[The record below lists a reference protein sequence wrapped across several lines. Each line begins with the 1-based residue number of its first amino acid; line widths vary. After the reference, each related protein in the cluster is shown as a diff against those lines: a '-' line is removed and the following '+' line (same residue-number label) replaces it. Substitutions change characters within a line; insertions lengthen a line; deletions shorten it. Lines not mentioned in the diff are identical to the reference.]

1 MRYKLFLPGITKSG
15 KNGIQI
21 NPKTFAHYPKK
32 SFVDWRNAMSKA
44 IALQKDTLPAAPITE
59 EVHVSIWY
67 SKGDNV
73 RRDMPGI
80 MDAIWHVLERSGI
93 LADDTQVKTLTW
105 HKAPETEPAGVWLI
119 INTEVFTLETP
130 WTPDAEVLACAA
142 PKSKRAVPRSR
153 AQASLAAPPSR
164 TPRKAA

>member
-32 SFVDWRNAMSKA
+32 SFVDWRNAMFKA

-93 LADDTQVKTLTW
+93 LADDTQVKSLTW
-105 HKAPETEPAGVWLI
+105 SPVRNDVAGVWLAI
-119 INTEVFTLETP
+119 DYAGYADMGP
-130 WTPDAEVLACAA
+130 WAPSALVLACVA

-153 AQASLAAPPSR
+153 AQASLAARPSR
-164 TPRKAA
+164 TPRKVS